1 MLRAVTFRGL
11 ALVSVTLALAACAAL
26 RPLEQR
32 TTQGPTAQEFWMYR
46 VLLTNGREPNFDERR
61 HWEDQIDDQIGRY
74 LRAHP
79 EAANSL
85 DVSTFRFF
93 RRASVGMTKEQV
105 VILLGSPEAV
115 TTDPAEMEKLAR
127 KYWPAV
133 KGQAKEAWVYPL
145 GWHLYFADSRLVD
158 ITQYLPR

>member
-1 MLRAVTFRGL
+1 MLGAVTFRGL
-11 ALVSVTLALAACAAL
+11 ALVSVTLVLAACAAL